1 MPMAKIIYGL
11 SGEGS
16 GHSSRSREMI
26 THLQNQGHIVKVASY
41 DRGYRN
47 LKDDFDVMEIVGLRF
62 VNENNRISKSKTLS
76 ENLELLPEGIESN
89 NRLKQSLFKDF
100 QPDAVIT
107 DFEPMTAYLANYFKI
122 PLITI
127 DNQHRMRYLDFN
139 YPLEM
144 KAEAI
149 FIENLIRAIVP
160 RPCVSLITSFY
171 GGKLKNERSFIF
183 PPILR
188 KSVIDK
194 QPRQEDHILV
204 YATQSFDDLPEV
216 LQQYKREHFKIYG
229 FDKEGEE
236 GSLEYRPFSRD
247 GFLDDLASCKG
258 VIATAGFTLMTE
270 AFYLGKPYLAFPVHG
285 QFEQEVNALMLKQ
298 EGYGN
303 SGSEVNMALISA
315 FLYDLPDY
323 AAKLE
328 NYERE
333 GNNKILTQLD
343 KLFAN
348 NMELLL
354 EFHHKRN
361 K

>member
-1 MPMAKIIYGL
+1 MAKIIYGL

-26 THLQNQGHIVKVASY
+26 THLQNRGHIVKAASY

-47 LKDDFDVMEIVGLRF
+47 LKEDFDVMEIVGLRF
-62 VNENNRISKSKTLS
+62 VNENNRISKYKTLS

-89 NRLKQSLFKDF
+89 NRLKQTLFKDF

-122 PLITI
+122 PLISI
-127 DNQHRMRYLDFN
+127 DNQHRLRYFDFN

-149 FIENLIRAIVP
+149 LIENLIRAIVP

-171 GGKLKNERSFIF
+171 DGKLKNERSFIF

-188 KSVIDK
+188 KAVIEK
-194 QPRQEDHILV
+194 QPRQEEHILV
-204 YATQSFDDLPEV
+204 YVTQSFEELPDV
-216 LQQYKREHFKIYG
+216 LKGYKREHFKIYG
-229 FDKEGEE
+229 FDKEEKDGC
-236 GSLEYRPFSRD
+236 LEYLPFSREQ
-247 GFLDDLASCKG
+247 FLDDLSSCKG

-270 AFYLGKPYLAFPVHG
+270 AFYLGKPYLAFPVKG
-285 QFEQEVNALMLKQ
+285 QFEQEVNGLMLTN
-298 EGYGN
+298 EGFGK
-303 SGSEVNMALISA
+303 SGTEVNRELISS
-315 FLYDLPDY
+315 FLYDIPDY
-323 AAKLE
+323 AKKLE
-328 NYERE
+328 GYERE
-333 GNNKILTQLD
+333 GNNKIMAKLD